1 MIVKMMKYNIVLF
14 SAERERF
21 IERLRELGMVDITT
35 SGWEPTEADREL
47 VTAIESR
54 TKALATLEQFIESEE
69 YVAGGARVEKGEVYA
84 SYLAAQSAIAAAK
97 AENVRLEKLLDEWI
111 AWGDFDCSTLAK
123 LAESGVVLRFFTAQ
137 RSTFEK
143 SAEEWSAN
151 LNLAV
156 VGEDDSTVRFVVI
169 GNGKEEIAI
178 DAQEQKAPTMN
189 NAEIKAQIDA
199 NNAVVAEQNAVI
211 SAVADARQEIEKELT
226 ELKHQMQNVRIEAT
240 ADKSAEGLLLVMEG
254 WAEKNNSAQVDAA
267 LNDYPNVVYIKENPT
282 EEDETPVKLKNNRFA
297 RLFEM
302 IGGLYALPKYGT
314 LDMTPFFAP
323 FYMLFFAI
331 CLNDAGY
338 GAIIFALGLALALK
352 SKNMRQAAYLTM
364 VCGGATVLFG
374 IYTGS
379 LFGMSIP
386 ELLGYEKVVSN
397 GITSYIGYPNGL
409 FLDFQGKFFT
419 WALALGVF
427 QILLGMFLDI
437 VFKTIHFGITSVLA
451 KLGWFIVLLA
461 GCLAG
466 GLQMLNENWAIP
478 GFGTSD
484 IAFYI
489 AVGVGL
495 VLMLFLNDMKR
506 KPIEYILLYGF
517 VKNAASGLWDT
528 YNNITGLLSDVLSY
542 IRLFAI
548 GLSGG
553 VLAQV
558 FNNLAM
564 GLTGANEI
572 ESFSAGAVFQILGAA
587 VILIIGH
594 AINLFMS
601 AISSFVHPMRLT
613 FVEFY
618 KNAGFEMTSRKFEPL
633 TKE

>member
-35 SGWEPTEADREL
+35 SGWEPTDADRAL
-47 VTAIESR
+47 LNAIESR
-54 TKALATLEQFIESEE
+54 NKALVSLEQFANSED
-69 YVAGGARVEKGEVYA
+69 YQPSAFRIEKGEVYN
-84 SYLAAQSAIAAAK
+84 SYLAAQATIASAK
-97 AENVRLEKLLDEWI
+97 AENGRLEKLAEEWLP
-111 AWGDFDCSTLAK
+111 WGDFDCSTLSK
-123 LAESGVVLRFFTAQ
+123 LAESGVVLRYFTAQ

-143 SAEEWSAN
+143 SVEEWSTN
-151 LNLAV
+151 FNIAV
-156 VGEDDSTVRFVVI
+156 VGDDGSLVRFVVV
-169 GNGKEEIAI
+169 GDGSEQIAI

-189 NAEIKAQIDA
+189 NSELKALIKA
-199 NNAVVAEQNAVI
+199 NEAVIAEQNAVI
-211 SAVADARQEIEKELT
+211 SAVADAKSEIEKELVA
-226 ELKHQMQNVRIEAT
+226 LKCQMQNVRIEAT
-240 ADKSAEGLLLVMEG
+240 ADKAAEGLLLVMEG
-254 WAEKNNSAQVDAA
+254 WAEASTSEQVDKL

-302 IGGLYALPKYGT
+302 IGGLYALPKYGP

-338 GAIIFALGLALALK
+338 GAIILALGIVLALK
-352 SKNMRQAAYLTM
+352 APKMRQAAYLTM
-364 VCGGATVLFG
+364 VCGGATTLFG
-374 IYTGS
+374 LYTGS

-386 ELLGYEKVVSN
+386 ALMGYENMAECPV
-397 GITSYIGYPNGL
+397 P

-419 WALALGVF
+419 WSLALGIF
-427 QILLGMFLDI
+427 QILFGMLLNI
-437 VFKTIHFGITSVLA
+437 IFKARTFGITSTFA
-451 KLGWFIVLLA
+451 TLGWFIILLS

-466 GLQMLNENWAIP
+466 GLQMLDPSWVIP
-478 GFGTSD
+478 GFTTSD
-484 IAFYI
+484 VAFY
-489 AVGVGL
+489 AAMGVGA
-495 VLMLFLNDMKR
+495 VLMLFLNNVKR
-506 KPIEYILLYGF
+506 NPIVNF
-517 VKNAASGLWDT
+517 ASGLWDT

-558 FNNLAM
+558 FNSLAM
-564 GLTGANEI
+564 GLTGLDAGI
-572 ESFSAGAVFQILGAA
+572 EQFGVGTVFQILGATA
-587 VILIIGH
+587 VLLVGH
-594 AINLFMS
+594 GINLFMS

-618 KNAGFEMTSRKFEPL
+618 KNAGFEMTTRAFNPL
-633 TKE
+633 KREL

>member
-54 TKALATLEQFIESEE
+54 TKALAALEQFANSEE
-69 YVAGGARVEKGEVYA
+69 YTEGATK
-84 SYLAAQSAIAAAK
+84 LADGTAFEAYQSAQATIAAAK
-97 AENVRLEKLLDEWI
+97 SENARLQKSLDEWL
-111 AWGDFDCSTLAK
+111 AWGDFDCSILAK
-123 LAESGVVLRFFTAQ
+123 LAESGLVLRYFTAQ
-137 RSTFEK
+137 RATFEK
-143 SAEEWSAN
+143 SSEEWGAN
-151 LNLAV
+151 LNIAV

-169 GNGKEEIAI
+169 GNGSEEIAI

-189 NAEIKAQIDA
+189 NSELKAQI
-199 NNAVVAEQNAVI
+199 EQNEAAVKAQNGVL
-211 SAVADARQEIEKELT
+211 SAVADARTEIEAELAA
-226 ELKHQMQNVRIEAT
+226 LKSKMQDVRIEAT
-240 ADKSAEGLLLVMEG
+240 ADKAAEGLLLVMEG
-254 WAEKNNSAQVDAA
+254 WAEKATSEQVDA
-267 LNDYPNVVYIKENPT
+267 LLDEYPNVVYIKENPT

-297 RLFEM
+297 RLFEL

-338 GAIIFALGLALALK
+338 GAIILLLGIL
-352 SKNMRQAAYLTM
+352 MRLLMGEKMRKMSYLTM
-364 VCGGATVLFG
+364 ICGGATTLFG
-374 IYTGS
+374 LATGS
-379 LFGMSIP
+379 LFGLSIP
-386 ELLGYEKVVSN
+386 
-397 GITSYIGYPNGL
+397 TAL
-409 FLDFQGKFFT
+409 FDFQAEFFS

-427 QILLGMFLDI
+427 QILFGMLLNI
-437 VFKTIHFGITSVLA
+437 IFKASHFGIKSTFST
-451 KLGWFIVLLA
+451 LGWFIVLVS

-466 GLQMLNENWAIP
+466 GLQLLNESWVIP
-478 GFGTSD
+478 GFTTSS
-484 IAFYI
+484 IAFYV
-489 AVGVGL
+489 AMGVGL
-495 VLMLFLNDMKR
+495 FMMLFLNDLSR

-517 VKNAASGLWDT
+517 LKNFASGLWDT

-558 FNNLAM
+558 FNSLAM
-564 GLTGANEI
+564 GLTGLDAGI
-572 ESFSAGAVFQILGAA
+572 EQFGIGTVFQILGATA
-587 VILIIGH
+587 ILLVGH

-601 AISSFVHPMRLT
+601 TISSFVHPMRLT

-618 KNAGFEMTSRKFEPL
+618 KNAGFEMTTRAFEPL
-633 TKE
+633 TKER

>member
-47 VTAIESR
+47 VSAIESR
-54 TKALATLEQFIESEE
+54 TKALVALEQFA
-69 YVAGGARVEKGEVYA
+69 AGEDYNAGAVKLEKGKVFE
-84 SYLAAQSAIAAAK
+84 SYLSAQAAIAAAK
-97 AENVRLEKLLDEWI
+97 AENARLEKSLDEWI
-111 AWGDFDCSTLAK
+111 AWGEFDCSTLAK
-123 LAESGVVLRFFTAQ
+123 LAENGVVLRYFTAQ

-143 SAEEWSAN
+143 NSAEWGAN
-151 LNLAV
+151 LNIAV
-156 VGEDDSTVRFVVI
+156 VGEDDSAVRFVVI

-189 NAEIKAQIDA
+189 NAELKSLIRA
-199 NNAVVAEQNAVI
+199 NEAVVAEQNGVI
-211 SAVADARQEIEKELT
+211 SAVADAKAEIEKELAA
-226 ELKHQMQNVRIEAT
+226 LKCQMQDVRIEAT
-240 ADKSAEGLLLVMEG
+240 ADKAAEGLLLVMEG
-254 WAEKNNSAQVDAA
+254 WAEKETSEQVDKV
-267 LNDYPNVVYIKENPT
+267 LNDYPNVVYIKEEPT
-282 EEDETPVKLKNNRFA
+282 PEDETPVKLKNNRFA

-338 GAIIFALGLALALK
+338 GAIIFALGLVLALK
-352 SKNMRQAAYLTM
+352 GGAKMRQAANLTM
-364 VCGGATVLFG
+364 ICGGATTLFG
-374 IYTGS
+374 LYTGS

-386 ELLGYEKVVSN
+386 ALMGYENMADCPV
-397 GITSYIGYPNGL
+397 P
-409 FLDFQGKFFT
+409 FFDFQGKFFS

-427 QILLGMFLDI
+427 QILLGMLLDI
-437 VFKTIHFGITSVLA
+437 VFKARHFGITSVFG
-451 KLGWFIVLLA
+451 KLGWFIVLLS

-466 GLQMLNENWAIP
+466 GLQMLDENWVIP
-478 GFGTSD
+478 GFTTSSV
-484 IAFYI
+484 AFYAAI
-489 AVGVGL
+489 GL
-495 VLMLFLNDMKR
+495 GAVLMLVLNNVKR
-506 KPIEYILLYGF
+506 NP
-517 VKNAASGLWDT
+517 VMNVASGLWDT

-558 FNNLAM
+558 FNSLAM
-564 GLTGANEI
+564 GLTGLDSGI
-572 ESFSAGAVFQILGAA
+572 EEFGVATVFQILGATA
-587 VILIIGH
+587 ILLVGH
-594 AINLFMS
+594 GINLFMS

-618 KNAGFEMTSRKFEPL
+618 KNAGFEMTTRAFEPL
-633 TKE
+633 KKE

>member
-21 IERLRELGMVDITT
+21 IECLRELGMVDITT

-54 TKALATLEQFIESEE
+54 NKALAALAQFAESDE
-69 YVAGGARVEKGEVYA
+69 YVAGTTKIEAGEA
-84 SYLAAQSAIAAAK
+84 FTTYLAAQSAIAAAK
-97 AENVRLEKLLDEWI
+97 SENARLEKMFDEWI

-137 RSTFEK
+137 RTTFEK
-143 SAEEWSAN
+143 SGEEWGAN
-151 LNLAV
+151 LNIAV

-189 NAEIKAQIDA
+189 SKEIKAQIDA
-199 NNAVVAEQNAVI
+199 NNAIIAGQNAVI
-211 SAVADARQEIEKELT
+211 SAVADARAEIESELAT
-226 ELKHQMQNVRIEAT
+226 LKCQMQNVRIEAT
-240 ADKSAEGLLLVMEG
+240 ADKAAEGLLLVMEG
-254 WAEKNNSAQVDAA
+254 WAEKGKSAQVDAM
-267 LNDYPNVVYIKENPT
+267 LNDYPNVVYVKENPT
-282 EEDETPVKLKNNRFA
+282 EEDKTPVKLKNNRFA

-338 GAIIFALGLALALK
+338 GAIILALGILLAIKGGLK
-352 SKNMRQAAYLTM
+352 MRQAAYLTM
-364 VCGGATVLFG
+364 ICGGATTLFG
-374 IYTGS
+374 LYTGS

-386 ELLGYEKVVSN
+386 QLMGYENMADCPV
-397 GITSYIGYPNGL
+397 P

-427 QILLGMFLDI
+427 QILLGMLLDI
-437 VFKTIHFGITSVLA
+437 VFKARHFGITTVFA
-451 KLGWFIVLLA
+451 KLGWFIVLLS

-466 GLQMLNENWAIP
+466 GLQMLDESWVIP
-478 GFGTSD
+478 GFTTSSL
-484 IAFYI
+484 AFYI
-489 AVGVGL
+489 AMGVGA
-495 VLMLFLNDMKR
+495 VLMLLLNNVKR
-506 KPIEYILLYGF
+506 NPIMN
-517 VKNAASGLWDT
+517 VASGLWDT

-558 FNNLAM
+558 FNSLAM
-564 GLTGANEI
+564 GLTGLDAGI
-572 ESFSAGAVFQILGAA
+572 EQFGVGTIFQILGATA
-587 VILIIGH
+587 ILLVGH
-594 AINLFMS
+594 GINLFMS

-618 KNAGFEMTSRKFEPL
+618 KNAGFEMTTRKFEPL

>member
-47 VTAIESR
+47 VSAIESR
-54 TKALATLEQFIESEE
+54 TKALAALEQF
-69 YVAGGARVEKGEVYA
+69 VAGEDYNAGAAKLEKGKVFE
-84 SYLAAQSAIAAAK
+84 SYLSAQAAIAAAK
-97 AENVRLEKLLDEWI
+97 SENARLEKLLDEWI
-111 AWGDFDCSTLAK
+111 AWGEFDCSTLAK
-123 LAESGVVLRFFTAQ
+123 LAENGVVLRYFTAQ

-143 SAEEWSAN
+143 SSEEWGAN
-151 LNLAV
+151 LNIAV
-156 VGEDDSTVRFVVI
+156 VGEDDSAVRFVVI

-189 NAEIKAQIDA
+189 NAELKALIKA
-199 NNAVVAEQNAVI
+199 NEAVIAEQNGVI
-211 SAVADARQEIEKELT
+211 SAAADAKTEIEKELAV
-226 ELKHQMQNVRIEAT
+226 LKCQMQDVRIEAT
-240 ADKSAEGLLLVMEG
+240 ADKAAEGLLLVMEG
-254 WAEKNNSAQVDAA
+254 WAEKETSEQVDKA

-282 EEDETPVKLKNNRFA
+282 EEDDTPVKLKNNRFA

-338 GAIIFALGLALALK
+338 GAIIFALGLVLALK
-352 SKNMRQAAYLTM
+352 GGAKMRQAANLTM
-364 VCGGATVLFG
+364 ICGGATTLFG
-374 IYTGS
+374 LYTGS

-386 ELLGYEKVVSN
+386 QLMGYENMADCPV
-397 GITSYIGYPNGL
+397 P
-409 FLDFQGKFFT
+409 FFDFQGKFFS

-427 QILLGMFLDI
+427 QILLGMLLDI
-437 VFKTIHFGITSVLA
+437 VFKARHFGITTVFG
-451 KLGWFIVLLA
+451 KLGWFVVLLS

-466 GLQMLNENWAIP
+466 GLQMLDENWVIP
-478 GFGTSD
+478 GFTTSS
-484 IAFYI
+484 IAFYA
-489 AVGVGL
+489 AVGLGA
-495 VLMLFLNDMKR
+495 VLMLVLNNVKR
-506 KPIEYILLYGF
+506 NP
-517 VKNAASGLWDT
+517 VMNVASGLWDT

-558 FNNLAM
+558 FNSLAM
-564 GLTGANEI
+564 GLTGLDSGI
-572 ESFSAGAVFQILGAA
+572 EEFGVATVFQILGATA
-587 VILIIGH
+587 ILLVGH
-594 AINLFMS
+594 GINLFMS

-618 KNAGFEMTSRKFEPL
+618 KNAGFEMTTRAFEPL
-633 TKE
+633 KKE